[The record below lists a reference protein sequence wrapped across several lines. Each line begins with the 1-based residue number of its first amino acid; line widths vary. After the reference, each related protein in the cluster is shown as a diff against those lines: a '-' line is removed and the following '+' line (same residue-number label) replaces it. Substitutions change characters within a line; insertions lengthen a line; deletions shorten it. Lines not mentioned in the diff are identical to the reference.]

1 MSQASPHTLVVGG
14 ARGLGSAT
22 VRLLPSPGHR
32 LSVVGRRAPAS
43 PQAGARFWTADL
55 QDAEATRRALDEVVE
70 SAGPLSHLVC
80 LQRFRGDGDAWAG
93 EIDVTL
99 RATRDL
105 VEQLA
110 GHFGGPGGNAIVL
123 VGSVIGHEVIDSQ
136 PLGYHVAKAGL
147 EHMVRYYAVRL
158 GPRGIRVNGVSPCT
172 VVKDESRE
180 FYARSEALQG
190 MYRSLIPLGRMG
202 EADDVARAIAF
213 LCAESSSFIT
223 GQNIV
228 VDGGLSLVW
237 PESLARRLSGIE

>member
-1 MSQASPHTLVVGG
+1 V
-14 ARGLGSAT
+14 
-22 VRLLPSPGHR
+22 
-32 LSVVGRRAPAS
+32 
-43 PQAGARFWTADL
+43 
-55 QDAEATRRALDEVVE
+55 QDEEATGSALDEVVD

-80 LQRFRGDGDAWAG
+80 LQRFRGEGDAWAG

-105 VEQLA
+105 VEHLA
-110 GHFGGPGGNAIVL
+110 GRFGGPGGNAIVL

-136 PLGYHVAKAGL
+136 ALGYHVAKAGL
-147 EHMVRYYAVRL
+147 EHMVRYYAVKL
-158 GPRGIRVNGVSPCT
+158 GPRGIRVNGLSPCT

-180 FYARSEALQG
+180 FYARNEPLQA

-202 EADDVARAIAF
+202 EARDVARAIAF

-237 PESLARRLSGIE
+237 PETLARRLSGIE